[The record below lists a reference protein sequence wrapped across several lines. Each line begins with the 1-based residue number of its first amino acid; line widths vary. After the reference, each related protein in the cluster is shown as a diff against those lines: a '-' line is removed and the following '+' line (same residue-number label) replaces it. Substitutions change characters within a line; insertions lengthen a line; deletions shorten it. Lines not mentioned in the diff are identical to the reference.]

1 MGYTLRTNKY
11 RYIAWLSFNPETMS
25 PNWNNIIAEELY
37 DYSYDKG
44 ENQNVAFLE
53 EYAKLKEKLK
63 ILLQHGWR
71 NVLSTKSNF

>member
-71 NVLSTKSNF
+71 SVLSAKSNF